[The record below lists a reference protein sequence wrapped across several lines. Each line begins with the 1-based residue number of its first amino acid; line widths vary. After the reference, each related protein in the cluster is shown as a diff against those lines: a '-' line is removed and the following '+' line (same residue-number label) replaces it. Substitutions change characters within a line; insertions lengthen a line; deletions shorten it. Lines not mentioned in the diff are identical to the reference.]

1 MKWSDLVWQKHPF
14 SSVLHA
20 RLSFGDEYELSVV
33 QEINEKGLYEVAIF
47 LDGNF
52 VQLPGIHPES
62 DDDLLDSVLRFQ
74 TREEVVG
81 IVRKLESITGES
93 PLNVYE

>member
-1 MKWSDLVWQKHPF
+1 MKWSDLIWQK
-14 SSVLHA
+14 SVSGSLLFA
-20 RLSFGDEYELSVV
+20 RLSFGDDYELSIV
-33 QEINEKGLYEVAIF
+33 QEVNERGLYEVAIF
-47 LDGNF
+47 LDGYF

-62 DDDLLDSVLRFQ
+62 DELLDDVLRFQ

-81 IVRKLESITGES
+81 IVRKLESITGKS

>member
-1 MKWSDLVWQKHPF
+1 MKWSDLMWQKHPF
-14 SSVLHA
+14 SSALHA
-20 RLSFGDEYELSVV
+20 RLSFGDEYELSIV
-33 QEINEKGLYEVAIF
+33 QEVNEKGLYEVAIF

-52 VQLPGIHPES
+52 VQLPGIHPDGGDEYL
-62 DDDLLDSVLRFQ
+62 DDVLRYQ

-81 IVRKLESITGES
+81 IVRKLESITGKS

>member
-1 MKWSDLVWQKHPF
+1 MKWSDLMWQKHPF

-20 RLSFGDEYELSVV
+20 RLSFDEKYELSIV
-33 QEINEKGLYEVAIF
+33 QEINEPGLYEVAIF
-47 LDGNF
+47 LDGDF
-52 VQLPGIHPES
+52 VQLPGIHAES
-62 DDDLLDSVLRFQ
+62 DDYLDDVLRYQ

-81 IVRKLESITGES
+81 IVRKLESITGKS

>member
-1 MKWSDLVWQKHPF
+1 MKWSDLIWQKHMSGSLLF
-14 SSVLHA
+14 A
-20 RLSFGDEYELSVV
+20 RLSFGDDYELSIL
-33 QEINEKGLYEVAIF
+33 QEVNEPGLYEVAIF
-47 LDGNF
+47 LNGYF

-62 DDDLLDSVLRFQ
+62 DELLDDVLRFQ

-81 IVRKLESITGES
+81 IVRKLESITGKS